1 MNANT
6 NIFFPVVGTLVGLI
20 VAWLFVAIQAR
31 EYSAL
36 GFGVKQSKILI
47 PLHLKKGLLIS
58 LSSLLI
64 VVLAGLSYFAVNAYI
79 EANRPVPEAPM
90 VRITYSQLGAPP
102 SLSSSTVEQVQVAS
116 SAVAA
121 APTMGVPKP
130 VADDKAVDE
139 AAYTQSELGAMSAGM
154 ATSGDMGATG
164 AGVVVEEVIPDRA
177 EFIAVERQPELVKQ
191 VAPEYPEIVK
201 KAGIEGK
208 VYLQLLIDFDGH
220 VKTAV
225 VAKSSGNTALDEAAV
240 EAAKQNIFTPAIA
253 PGGKA
258 VRVWVMYP
266 VVFKIKG

>member
-1 MNANT
+1 MNSNI
-6 NIFFPVVGTLVGLI
+6 NIFLPVAGTLTGLI
-20 VAWLFVAIQAR
+20 IAWLVIMIQSR
-31 EYSAL
+31 EYASL

-47 PLHLKKGLLIS
+47 PLHLKKALLTS
-58 LSSLLI
+58 LTVMMAL
-64 VVLAGLSYFAVNAYI
+64 VLVGLSYFAVNAYI
-79 EANRPVPEAPM
+79 EAHRPVPDAPM

-102 SLSSSTVEQVQVAS
+102 SLSSSTVEQVKVP

-139 AAYTQSELGAMSAGM
+139 AAYTQSELGAMSAGL
-154 ATSGDMGATG
+154 ATAEGASGTSSL
-164 AGVVVEEVIPDRA
+164 VVEDIPDRQA
-177 EFIAVERQPELVKQ
+177 YIAVDKVPEMIKAGSAV
-191 VAPEYPEIVK
+191 YPEIVK

-220 VKTAV
+220 VKMAV

-240 EAAKQNIFTPAIA
+240 GAGKECIFTPALA

-258 VRVWVMYP
+258 VRVWVMWP
-266 VVFKIKG
+266 VTFKINQ